1 MFGAEGVKLQ
11 FNIHVHDGRVRP
23 KEEGSVCVCVCV
35 CVCKGWGGVGMRNS
49 SLFGNELSWVLEFQR
64 CINWSSTSK
73 LTEVCLFVIQIP
85 DDIS

>member
-35 CVCKGWGGVGMRNS
+35 CVRGGECEILLFLVMS
-49 SLFGNELSWVLEFQR
+49 SAGCLS
-64 CINWSSTSK
+64 SK
-73 LTEVCLFVIQIP
+73 DV
-85 DDIS
+85 